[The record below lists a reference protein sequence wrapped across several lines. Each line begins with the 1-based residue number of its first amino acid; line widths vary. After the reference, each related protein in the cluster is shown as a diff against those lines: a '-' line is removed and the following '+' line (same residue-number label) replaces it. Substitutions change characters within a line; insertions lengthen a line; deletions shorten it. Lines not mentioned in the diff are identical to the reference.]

1 MRLLHEGYLFFQ
13 PKKNLVSHFL
23 FLTVTENS
31 ALRIQIQIVVWNI
44 TSLIENDLA
53 SLSNCVHS
61 LLLLRI
67 FILS

>member
-13 PKKNLVSHFL
+13 PKKNLVFHFL

-31 ALRIQIQIVVWNI
+31 ALRIQIQIVVLNI

-53 SLSNCVHS
+53 SLSNCVRS